1 MNIITTIT
9 NDILMRTATNI
20 TTSIISTHSLF
31 VWFMDYKNSNYNIYK
46 KEVKVTDIHNKLL
59 IISALIK
66 DIIKK
71 YHYPIRANKKKD
83 QIKDQIKDTKDSEN
97 IDIIIQKFIDETEKE
112 IIKDDFLLIN
122 YESKID
128 VFTEIPNSIK
138 LALISVLEIITILNN
153 EISKIHMKIQDHHR
167 RWISYIYSIAIQQ
180 EMDTILEH
188 VIIFDKRLNL
198 LFQLLSA
205 NQ

>member
-1 MNIITTIT
+1 MNIITAIT
-9 NDILMRTATNI
+9 NDVLMRTATNI
-20 TTSIISTHSLF
+20 TTSIVSTHSLF
-31 VWFMDYKNSNYNIYK
+31 VWFIDHKNSNYNIYK
-46 KEVKVTDIHNKLL
+46 KELKVTDIHNKLL

-66 DIIKK
+66 EIIKR
-71 YHYPIRANKKKD
+71 YHFLNE
-83 QIKDQIKDTKDSEN
+83 IKDEIKDKKDSEN
-97 IDIIIQKFIDETEKE
+97 IDIIIQKYIDKTTEE
-112 IIKDDFLLIN
+112 ITNDNFLLIN

-153 EISKIHMKIQDHHR
+153 EISKIHMKIHDHHK

-188 VIIFDKRLNL
+188 SIIFDKRLQL
-198 LFQLLSA
+198 LFQILSA
-205 NQ
+205 Y

>member
-1 MNIITTIT
+1 
-9 NDILMRTATNI
+9 
-20 TTSIISTHSLF
+20 
-31 VWFMDYKNSNYNIYK
+31 VWFIDYKNSNYNIYK

-71 YHYPIRANKKKD
+71 YHFFPIIKD

-112 IIKDDFLLIN
+112 INKDDFLLIN
-122 YESKID
+122 YETKID
-128 VFTEIPNSIK
+128 VFTKIPNSIK
-138 LALISVLEIITILNN
+138 LALITVLEIITILNN
-153 EISKIHMKIQDHHR
+153 EISKIHMKIQDHHK

-198 LFQLLSA
+198 LFQILSA